1 MIEKIQISNVASY
14 TNSTIL
20 ELSKS
25 NFVYGANG
33 SGKTTISRIIATPSS
48 YSYCTINW
56 QSGIPLK
63 TIVYNSDFVRDNFSQ
78 SEIVKGVFTL
88 GENRVE
94 IEKQIADA
102 KAEIDK
108 INLKIA
114 SKNSLLSEKRIELDQ
129 KESEFLEVFWKTED
143 KYDDSFKNILTGY
156 RNSKQKFKEKVKSE
170 FQARKSNS
178 KPINIDE
185 LKSQYKSIFN
195 SDRQLIARISVINI
209 DFSRHEQN
217 PILPKKI
224 IGSQDVAIS
233 NLIQELN
240 NSDWVK
246 QGQYYLAQSNNQCPF
261 CQQQISNDLD
271 EKLKKYFDKTFEQDI
286 SALESLINSY
296 NNSYQQLKND
306 IQSLN
311 SPFLNNQE
319 IEIRL
324 NKLDYI
330 FDKNIT
336 ELNNKKLQPSIS
348 ISLESVIDIIKEIN
362 EVINYANQEIDSHN
376 SIINNIEQEKDN
388 LTNLFWDFLIQEMKL
403 DIERYYSETSSINQ
417 AINGLTVAL
426 SNEQQRM
433 SKQNTL
439 LNKLE
444 REITSIKPTADA
456 INRLLKSFGFTSF
469 SLKTTEDEKNYRII
483 RENGVSASE
492 TLSEGEKTFITFLYF
507 YQLIKG
513 SHTQSGINQNCVIVI
528 DDPISSLD
536 NDVLFIVS
544 NLIRQLYV
552 DMDTTTSNLKQLIIL
567 THNVYFYKEI
577 TFIKKFNKTNY
588 PKKPSY
594 HIVRKIDKS
603 SSITKYEDIP
613 IKTSYELL
621 WQNIREK
628 QYSSATIQNIL
639 RKILE
644 NYFKILG
651 GINLDSLS
659 EKFIG
664 KDQILCNS
672 LCSWIND
679 GSHFTNDD
687 IFVAID
693 DESVEKYLDIF
704 RRIFETQGQIA
715 HYNMMIN
722 QHN

>member
-48 YSYCTINW
+48 YSSCTINW

-324 NKLDYI
+324 NNLDYI
-330 FDKNIT
+330 FDKNILCT
-336 ELNNKKLQPSIS
+336 
-348 ISLESVIDIIKEIN
+348 
-362 EVINYANQEIDSHN
+362 
-376 SIINNIEQEKDN
+376 
-388 LTNLFWDFLIQEMKL
+388 
-403 DIERYYSETSSINQ
+403 
-417 AINGLTVAL
+417 
-426 SNEQQRM
+426 
-433 SKQNTL
+433 
-439 LNKLE
+439 
-444 REITSIKPTADA
+444 
-456 INRLLKSFGFTSF
+456 
-469 SLKTTEDEKNYRII
+469 
-483 RENGVSASE
+483 
-492 TLSEGEKTFITFLYF
+492 
-507 YQLIKG
+507 
-513 SHTQSGINQNCVIVI
+513 
-528 DDPISSLD
+528 
-536 NDVLFIVS
+536 
-544 NLIRQLYV
+544 RQ
-552 DMDTTTSNLKQLIIL
+552 
-567 THNVYFYKEI
+567 
-577 TFIKKFNKTNY
+577 
-588 PKKPSY
+588 
-594 HIVRKIDKS
+594 
-603 SSITKYEDIP
+603 KY
-613 IKTSYELL
+613 
-621 WQNIREK
+621 
-628 QYSSATIQNIL
+628 
-639 RKILE
+639 
-644 NYFKILG
+644 
-651 GINLDSLS
+651 
-659 EKFIG
+659 
-664 KDQILCNS
+664 
-672 LCSWIND
+672 
-679 GSHFTNDD
+679 
-687 IFVAID
+687 
-693 DESVEKYLDIF
+693 
-704 RRIFETQGQIA
+704 
-715 HYNMMIN
+715 
-722 QHN
+722 

>member
-88 GENRVE
+88 GENRIE

-433 SKQNTL
+433 SEQNTL

-552 DMDTTTSNLKQLIIL
+552 DM
-567 THNVYFYKEI
+567 
-577 TFIKKFNKTNY
+577 
-588 PKKPSY
+588 
-594 HIVRKIDKS
+594 
-603 SSITKYEDIP
+603 
-613 IKTSYELL
+613 
-621 WQNIREK
+621 
-628 QYSSATIQNIL
+628 
-639 RKILE
+639 
-644 NYFKILG
+644 
-651 GINLDSLS
+651 
-659 EKFIG
+659 
-664 KDQILCNS
+664 
-672 LCSWIND
+672 
-679 GSHFTNDD
+679 
-687 IFVAID
+687 
-693 DESVEKYLDIF
+693 
-704 RRIFETQGQIA
+704 
-715 HYNMMIN
+715 
-722 QHN
+722 

>member
-195 SDRQLIARISVINI
+195 SDRRLIARISVINI

-433 SKQNTL
+433 SEQNTL

-567 THNVYFYKEI
+567 THNVYFWRI
-577 TFIKKFNKTNY
+577 Q
-588 PKKPSY
+588 
-594 HIVRKIDKS
+594 
-603 SSITKYEDIP
+603 IP
-613 IKTSYELL
+613 
-621 WQNIREK
+621 
-628 QYSSATIQNIL
+628 SAT
-639 RKILE
+639 
-644 NYFKILG
+644 
-651 GINLDSLS
+651 
-659 EKFIG
+659 
-664 KDQILCNS
+664 
-672 LCSWIND
+672 
-679 GSHFTNDD
+679 
-687 IFVAID
+687 
-693 DESVEKYLDIF
+693 
-704 RRIFETQGQIA
+704 
-715 HYNMMIN
+715 
-722 QHN
+722 

>member
-114 SKNSLLSEKRIELDQ
+114 SKNFLLSEKRIELDQ

-195 SDRQLIARISVINI
+195 SDRRLIARISVINI

-324 NKLDYI
+324 SKLDYI

-417 AINGLTVAL
+417 AIKGLTVAL

-433 SKQNTL
+433 SEQNTL

-552 DMDTTTSNLKQLIIL
+552 DMDTTTR
-567 THNVYFYKEI
+567 F
-577 TFIKKFNKTNY
+577 
-588 PKKPSY
+588 
-594 HIVRKIDKS
+594 
-603 SSITKYEDIP
+603 
-613 IKTSYELL
+613 
-621 WQNIREK
+621 
-628 QYSSATIQNIL
+628 
-639 RKILE
+639 
-644 NYFKILG
+644 
-651 GINLDSLS
+651 
-659 EKFIG
+659 
-664 KDQILCNS
+664 C
-672 LCSWIND
+672 
-679 GSHFTNDD
+679 
-687 IFVAID
+687 
-693 DESVEKYLDIF
+693 
-704 RRIFETQGQIA
+704 
-715 HYNMMIN
+715 
-722 QHN
+722 